1 MSKMQHGLPQMK
13 KIGLSGTKSSSS
25 SNSSGLPLYRQ
36 VQDGIQTLVR
46 KSRSQTKLR
55 FTDAELAEQFGVS
68 RITVRRAVD
77 ELVDAG
83 ILYRI
88 QGVGTFVRSRK
99 LSEKLTLKSFLD
111 PWKSHPLRAQIRVVA
126 LKRIVADSEDAD
138 RLDIPAGSKLVYVQ
152 RHRFDSGR
160 LVAVDHRYVRA
171 EYCRKLSAQDVRTSS
186 LVDYLRNRENVPLSR
201 GEMEIES
208 RASDH
213 EEARLFGTKLG
224 SPLLVRR
231 LIFFS
236 NANEPVIKGE
246 SLYKADSVVYRL
258 TVSADDA

>member
-1 MSKMQHGLPQMK
+1 MK
-13 KIGLSGTKSSSS
+13 KNALRGTRPFSSA
-25 SNSSGLPLYRQ
+25 NAPGLPLYRQ
-36 VQDGIQTLVR
+36 VQEGIQALVR
-46 KSRSQTKLR
+46 KSRAQTKLR
-55 FTDAELAEQFGVS
+55 FTDVELAEQFGVS

-83 ILYRI
+83 MLYRI

-111 PWKSHPLRAQIRVVA
+111 PWKSQPLRAQVRVVA
-126 LKRIVADSEDAD
+126 LKQIVADREDAD

-152 RHRFDSGR
+152 RHRFDGGR
-160 LVAVDHRYVRA
+160 LVAIDHRYVRA

-208 RASDH
+208 RASSH

-231 LIFFS
+231 VTFFS
-236 NANEPVIKGE
+236 DANKSVMKGE
-246 SLYKADSVVYRL
+246 SLYRADSVVYRL
-258 TVSADDA
+258 SVSADDA